1 MSVILSPRSVE
12 AACGIRIARRFI
24 FTFGKL
30 QEASPARLTRAPSS
44 DHVSR
49 QRHGYS
55 CGNTTLFATIFVVSP
70 VPDVSSAHQPTFQV
84 YLVPGLHCDY
94 TCILYQCCAAIFSR
108 LFGALMI
115 TSDILTALA
124 ATFGRASPTPTC
136 LVSSVHL
143 L

>member
-49 QRHGYS
+49 QRYGCS
-55 CGNTTLFATIFVVSP
+55 CGDTTLFATIFVVSP
-70 VPDVSSAHQPTFQV
+70 IPDVCSAHQPAFQV
-84 YLVPGLHCDY
+84 HLVPGLHCDY
-94 TCILYQCCAAIFSR
+94 TCISYQCSTAIFSR
-108 LFGALMI
+108 LFGALF
-115 TSDILTALA
+115 DILTALA
-124 ATFGRASPTPTC
+124 AIFGRAPPTPTC